1 MEEQDLKGM
10 TVNERLFVLGLMED
24 FDSAVK
30 SRNKEASIS
39 VLLEAKF
46 TPEQA
51 EETVSVMFKNS
62 KKYGY

>member
-1 MEEQDLKGM
+1 MLKSM
-10 TVNERLFVLGLMED
+10 TVNERLFALGLMED

-30 SRNKEASIS
+30 SRNKEASIC

-46 TPEQA
+46 TLEQA
-51 EETVSVMFKNS
+51 EETVSVMLKNP

>member
-1 MEEQDLKGM
+1 MEAHELKGM
-10 TVNERLFVLGLMED
+10 TVNERLFVLGSMEN

-39 VLLEAKF
+39 VLLEAKI

-51 EETVSVMFKNS
+51 EQTVSVILKNP